1 MGKCRMDEFDKHS
14 SVTGAPR
21 FWVPGPLKT
30 GSRIDLPERA
40 ARHVGVRRLREG
52 AAVILFDG
60 NGGEFAAVLGKITRQ
75 GVTADIGDRHDVE
88 RESPLQLTLAQG
100 ISSGDRMDLTL
111 QKATELGVTAIVPL
125 ACERSVVRLSPE
137 RAARRLEHWRQIL
150 ISACEQSGRNRV
162 PLLAPVMDME
172 DWLASLGPTEDQ
184 RLLLDPLAETGMPQ
198 VRRQPASGVLLLV
211 GPEGGFAGHERAAAL
226 RSGFQGV
233 RLGPRI
239 LRTETAPLAAIAIL
253 QALHG
258 DLG

>member
-1 MGKCRMDEFDKHS
+1 MGKYRMDKLDKDS
-14 SVTGAPR
+14 IATGAPR
-21 FWVPGPLKT
+21 FWVPGPLSA

-52 AAVILFDG
+52 DAVVLFDG
-60 NGGEFAAVLGKITRQ
+60 NRGEYAATLAKITRQ
-75 GVTADIGDRHDVE
+75 GVSADIGSRHDVE
-88 RESPLQLTLAQG
+88 RESPLRLTLAQG

-150 ISACEQSGRNRV
+150 ISACEQCGRNRV
-162 PLLAPVMDME
+162 PALAPVMDLE
-172 DWLASLGPTEDQ
+172 DWLASLGPTTDQ
-184 RLLLDPLAETGMPQ
+184 RLLLDPLADAGMAEVRPQ
-198 VRRQPASGVLLLV
+198 AASGVLLLV
-211 GPEGGFAGHERAAAL
+211 GPEGGFAAHELAATH
-226 RSGFQGV
+226 RSGFQGA